1 MMTSEQR
8 LEILKK
14 LAEVG
19 GGVEMISNE
28 VDWYEVSPDNNNFR
42 PYDHIDGVWRADEYG
57 RTCNNRD
64 NRRLDTRLLQLYKE
78 YA

>member
-28 VDWYEVSPDNNNFR
+28 VDWYEVSPDNNFR
-42 PYDHIDGVWRADEYG
+42 PYDHIDGIWRADEYG
-57 RTCNNRD
+57 RTRN
-64 NRRLDTRLLQLYKE
+64 NRRLDTILLQLYKE
-78 YA
+78 FGNG